1 MERVEKAV
9 DEFFEWLD
17 DRNEGE
23 FGKKWKVTFYE
34 YEMRDQIDRICRA
47 YDEEIEELITNEN
60 QAG

>member
-1 MERVEKAV
+1 MERVETAV

-23 FGKKWKVTFYE
+23 FGKKWKVAFYE

-47 YDEEIEELITNEN
+47 YDEAIEELTTNEN